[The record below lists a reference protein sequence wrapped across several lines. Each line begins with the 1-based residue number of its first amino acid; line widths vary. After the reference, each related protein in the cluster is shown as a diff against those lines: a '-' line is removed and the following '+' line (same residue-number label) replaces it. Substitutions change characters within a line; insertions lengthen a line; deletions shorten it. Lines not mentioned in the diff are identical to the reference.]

1 MNVRVR
7 ALSFYH
13 GALEPQVNA
22 TDGKHSACPFRRAR
36 ENTHYRRFSVGRGQ
50 AGDANPLQTDLS

>member
-36 ENTHYRRFSVGRGQ
+36 GENFLPEVFSGKKSNRGC
-50 AGDANPLQTDLS
+50 